1 MSFIRDYALYSSGVE
16 SPSHYHTW
24 CALSVL
30 GTWLSKKV
38 WTDMGYFKVYPNMY
52 ILLVGDPGI
61 KKSTAMNIAKK
72 LVLEVGER
80 QVSPASITKEALM
93 QYLGA
98 EKSPCKFSFD
108 IESNMIDPLTGQGT
122 ITTETRQI
130 AHISIF
136 ANELVNLLNAGG
148 NPVGMIDLLTDIW
161 DQDPYVNVTKNKGSD
176 LIKGPFVH
184 LLGCLTPETMEALL
198 FQKFIS
204 GGFSRRCIYTY
215 ADQNERPV
223 PLPSITQE
231 QGEAWLRCK
240 QRGKVLLD
248 WCGEYQWSPEFKND
262 LWVPWYRENFQRCQ
276 SEEKSFLK
284 RFLQSLPEY
293 LLKVMMLVTASESD
307 TRLLTPQ
314 AFFAAKAI
322 LEPVQETLPRIFEF
336 AGRNELNPI
345 AGGLLRMLQA
355 KNEVMKMKT
364 IYSMYSKDASIQE
377 IDTVV
382 ESLVKQEQVL
392 TAVVKISDTQV
403 RIIGTTAVVNR
414 FIEQMKQPKQN

>member
-1 MSFIRDYALYSSGVE
+1 MSFIRDYELYASGVE

-24 CALSVL
+24 CALSVI
-30 GTWLSKKV
+30 GTFLSKKV

-52 ILLVGDPGI
+52 VLLVGDPGI
-61 KKSTAMNIAKK
+61 KKSTAMGIAKK
-72 LVLEVGER
+72 LVLDVGGR
-80 QVSPASITKEALM
+80 QISPASITKEAMM
-93 QYLGA
+93 QHLGA
-98 EKSPCKFSFD
+98 EKSPCKFSFEV
-108 IESNMIDPLTGQGT
+108 ESTQLDSTGQGVQVS
-122 ITTETRQI
+122 EVREVS
-130 AHISIF
+130 HLSIF

-215 ADQNERPV
+215 ADRNERPV
-223 PLPSITQE
+223 PLPSITQA

-240 QRGKVLLD
+240 QRGAELLQ
-248 WCGEYQWSPEFKND
+248 WKGEYQWSDEFRNE

-276 SEEKSFLK
+276 SEEKAFLK

-293 LLKVMMLVTASESD
+293 LLKIMMLVSASESD
-307 TRLLTPQ
+307 SRLLTPE
-314 AFFAAKAI
+314 AFYAAKAI
-322 LEPVQETLPRIFEF
+322 LAPVQETLPRIFEF

-345 AGGLLRMLQA
+345 AGALLRALQA

-364 IYSMYSKDASIQE
+364 IYSMFSRDASIAE
-377 IDTVV
+377 IDAVV

-392 TAVVKISDTQV
+392 TAVLTISGTSV
-403 RIIGTTAVVNR
+403 RVIGTADAVRALN
-414 FIEQMKQPKQN
+414 EKAKQNNPT